1 MITLITGAPGTGK
14 TSALVD
20 MLESLG
26 KDRQI
31 YVHGIPDLLIPHIEL
46 EKPEEWMSTVPD
58 GSVIIIDEVQNIW
71 RPAGSGQ
78 KIPDH
83 IAALE
88 THRHHGL
95 DFYIMTQGLNLVHA
109 NVRALVGR
117 HIHLRDLGILGRH
130 WYEWPECADNC
141 RTSWRAAPIKHRYKL
156 PKRIFSKYKS
166 ASLHVKPVRG
176 FPRALPVLIVVVI
189 LASWFGWKTYQNV
202 IAKNL
207 IDSPSKTQKSSTVST
222 GFQSTS
228 NIQQPSITIADERVD
243 FMPRVKGRPW
253 TAPAYD
259 HLRKVV
265 SMPQISSAIC
275 INKKCECFDGVYKLE
290 ITSEQCETWTIDRPF
305 NPYVPRVSSEN
316 ASADTRT
323 DQHQTVQPVSS
334 PVTETLSMRSPLPL

>member
-20 MLESLG
+20 MLEALG
-26 KDRQI
+26 KDRAI
-31 YVHGIPDLLIPHIEL
+31 YVNGIPDLLIPHVAL
-46 EKPEEWMSTVPD
+46 DKPEEWMTFVPD
-58 GSVIIIDEVQNIW
+58 GSVIVIDEVQNVW

-95 DFYIMTQGLNLVHA
+95 DFYIMTQGPNLVHA

-141 RTSWRAAPIKHRYKL
+141 RNAWRAAPIKHRYKL

-166 ASLHVKPVRG
+166 ASLHVKPIRG
-176 FPRALPVLIVVVI
+176 FPRALPVLIVVAL
-189 LASWFGWKTYQNV
+189 LASWFGWKTYQN
-202 IAKNL
+202 IFAKHL
-207 IDSPSKTQKSSTVST
+207 IDAPTKNSSSSASSTGLQTTANLQHAVMT
-222 GFQSTS
+222 
-228 NIQQPSITIADERVD
+228 ITDERVD
-243 FMPRVKGRPW
+243 FIPRVRGRPW

-259 HLRKVV
+259 HLRQVV
-265 SMPQISSAIC
+265 NMPVVSSAIC
-275 INKKCECFDGVYKLE
+275 VNKKCECFDGQSRLDL
-290 ITSEQCETWTIDRPF
+290 SSDQCETWAIERPF
-305 NPYVPRVSSEN
+305 NPYVPRAAVEN

-323 DQHQTVQPVSS
+323 QQHQMNQPAAA
-334 PVTETLSMRSPLPL
+334 PVNENLSMRSPLPL

>member
-1 MITLITGAPGTGK
+1 
-14 TSALVD
+14 
-20 MLESLG
+20 MLEGLG

-46 EKPEEWMSTVPD
+46 EKPEEWMTTVPD
-58 GSVIIIDEVQNIW
+58 GSVIIIDEVQNFW

-78 KIPDH
+78 KIPVH

-95 DFYIMTQGLNLVHA
+95 DFYIMTQGPNLVHA

-156 PKRIFSKYKS
+156 PKRIFSKFKS

-176 FPRALPVLIVVVI
+176 FPRALPVLIAVAI
-189 LASWFGWKTYQNV
+189 LALWFGWKTYQN
-202 IAKNL
+202 IFAKHL
-207 IDSPSKTQKSSTVST
+207 IDAPSKTAKNQT
-222 GFQSTS
+222 GTTSLQSTS
-228 NIQQPSITIADERVD
+228 NLQQIAMTTVDERID
-243 FMPRVKGRPW
+243 FIPRVRGRPW

-259 HLRKVV
+259 HLRQVV
-265 SMPQISSAIC
+265 SMPVISSAIC
-275 INKKCECFDGVYKLE
+275 VNKKCDCFDGSAKLE
-290 ITSEQCETWTIDRPF
+290 ITSEQCETWAIERPF
-305 NPYVPRVSSEN
+305 NPYAPRPSLEN

-323 DQHQTVQPVSS
+323 QQHQINQPVSS